1 MLQLSIQGANLK
13 PTKEHFQNLGR
24 AALLIGWLVFCI
36 YFFNQIGKSSHAH
49 LMKARSVGRMG
60 LLPPSHERK
69 DKLPERKMN
78 HASK

>member
-1 MLQLSIQGANLK
+1 MKLENIKNL
-13 PTKEHFQNLGR
+13 L
-24 AALLIGWLVFCI
+24 LLILWFSFCI
-36 YFFNQIGKSSHAH
+36 YFFTQIGKSSHAH

-60 LLPPSHERK
+60 LLPPSHERI